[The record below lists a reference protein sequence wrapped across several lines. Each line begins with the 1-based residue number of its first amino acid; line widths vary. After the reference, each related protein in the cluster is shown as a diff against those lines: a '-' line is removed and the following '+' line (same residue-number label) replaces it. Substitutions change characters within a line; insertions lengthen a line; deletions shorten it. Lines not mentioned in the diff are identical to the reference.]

1 MSKISILLL
10 GVFMAILSKAGA
22 NPGVLAHP
30 PQDNMGIENLYKAFS
45 GAETEAF
52 DNPWIRTTFREA
64 EGGSTAFGPV
74 QLTGNLVKNYLL
86 NKPEVIQDKDFANKY
101 LMNARKFA
109 EHGNNKGKIPHFNP
123 DYDYGGQ
130 GGLTTEADYE
140 GYSKLSKA
148 IMSDLWA
155 KAKTTDKPL
164 ENMIKYWRWG
174 EGSDK
179 SRDDDPEYFK
189 RFFKHLGE

>member
-1 MSKISILLL
+1 
-10 GVFMAILSKAGA
+10 MAILSKAGA

-86 NKPEVIQDKDFANKY
+86 V
-101 LMNARKFA
+101 
-109 EHGNNKGKIPHFNP
+109 
-123 DYDYGGQ
+123 
-130 GGLTTEADYE
+130 
-140 GYSKLSKA
+140 LS
-148 IMSDLWA
+148 
-155 KAKTTDKPL
+155 
-164 ENMIKYWRWG
+164 
-174 EGSDK
+174 
-179 SRDDDPEYFK
+179 
-189 RFFKHLGE
+189 